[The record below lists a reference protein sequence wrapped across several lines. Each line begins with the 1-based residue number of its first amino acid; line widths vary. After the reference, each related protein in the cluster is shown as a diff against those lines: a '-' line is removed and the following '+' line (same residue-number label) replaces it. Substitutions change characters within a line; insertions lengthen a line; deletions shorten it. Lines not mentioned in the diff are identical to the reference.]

1 MVEHYFKL
9 TFRHIRKHL
18 LISLLNITGLAIGIA
33 CFVMIML
40 YVNHEL
46 NYDKFNEHY
55 DDIYRI
61 GVDARIGNTVIRQ
74 TGTPAPMPAA
84 MYEEYPEIRAI
95 TRISDFSQKVTIG
108 DRVYNEERAAAV
120 DSTFT

>member
-1 MVEHYFKL
+1 
-9 TFRHIRKHL
+9 
-18 LISLLNITGLAIGIA
+18 
-33 CFVMIML
+33 ML

-74 TGTPAPMPAA
+74 TWTPAPMPAA
-84 MYEEYPEIRAI
+84 MYDEFPEIRAI
-95 TRISDFSQKVTIG
+95 TRIADLSQTIRIG
-108 DRVYNEERAAAV
+108 DRFYDEPMAAMV
-120 DSTFT
+120 DSSFTDIFTLNFIEGSPEKV